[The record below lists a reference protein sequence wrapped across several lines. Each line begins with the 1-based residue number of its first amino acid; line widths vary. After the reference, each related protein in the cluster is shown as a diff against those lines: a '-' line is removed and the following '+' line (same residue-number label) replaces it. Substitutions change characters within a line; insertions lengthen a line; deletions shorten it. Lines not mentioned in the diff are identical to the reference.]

1 MLKRDDALSDIFFV
15 ITGGVDVIKGISVL
29 MLMSIAF
36 PGQFSVLSVNIDIM
50 SALIP
55 FASPWV
61 IAFLQLSKVS
71 MHRAYSKCAAP
82 LIVVGTLISIVY
94 IVISLNMIEESRHNT
109 DLLMFLLL
117 RMVSVCVLVFASLN
131 QTYLMLLGYGRT
143 VFWLQ
148 IGVWLCNIGLYLTI
162 WLSGM
167 GFSYVVAGL
176 GMVAIDVALFVV
188 GMSILKA
195 SGNMSVKSIK
205 PSWMFSLKIRR
216 IVLPE
221 LSTVASISLSGLLLS
236 AVAFKI
242 APEDF
247 ADFRI
252 PFAFQ
257 MACWMICARAAVLII
272 RRYSAQDSALFSNA
286 IIYTFKVTWFVPVGL
301 ALIAGG
307 LSNQMATGQ
316 FIHSLVA
323 MAYYYPVMV
332 IVISLNGVFRLS
344 AMNSVISAANKWLLG
359 FYFVPLSA
367 LIYFGYIGAAHI
379 IHFVGISYMVRLLLM
394 YHLYRK
400 RILLDD
406 NRCLV

>member
-1 MLKRDDALSDIFFV
+1 MPTRDDVLSDIFFV
-15 ITGGVDVIKGISVL
+15 ITGAVDVIKGISVL
-29 MLMSIAF
+29 MLMTVAF
-36 PGQFSVLSVNIDIM
+36 PDQFSVLSVNIDIM

-61 IAFLQLSKVS
+61 ISFLQLSKVS
-71 MHRAYSKCAAP
+71 RHRAYSRCAAA
-82 LIVVGTLISIVY
+82 LLVVGTLISIVY
-94 IVISLNMIEESRHNT
+94 MLLSLSMIEESRDNAG
-109 DLLMFLLL
+109 LLIFLLL

-131 QTYLMLLGYGRT
+131 QAYLMLLGYGRT

-148 IGVWLCNIGLYLTI
+148 MGVWLCNIGLYLTL

-176 GMVAIDVALFVV
+176 GMVAIDLALFVV
-188 GMSILKA
+188 GMSILKT
-195 SGNMSVKSIK
+195 SGNISIK
-205 PSWMFSLKIRR
+205 PIRPSLMFSLKIRR

-236 AVAFKI
+236 VVAFKI

-272 RRYSAQDSALFSNA
+272 RRNSAQDSALFFRA
-286 IIYTFKVTWFVPVGL
+286 IIYTFKVTWFVPFGL
-301 ALIAGG
+301 ALFASV
-307 LSNQMATGQ
+307 LVNQISPGQ

-323 MAYYYPVMV
+323 MTYYPAMV
-332 IVISLNGVFRLS
+332 IVISLNGVFRLN
-344 AMNSVISAANKWLLG
+344 AMNRVISAANKWLLV

-367 LIYFGYIGAAHI
+367 LIYFGYIGAAQI
-379 IHFVGISYMVRLLLM
+379 IHFVGISYMARLLLM

-400 RILLDD
+400 RIFLDD

>member
-1 MLKRDDALSDIFFV
+1 MPTRDDVLSDIFFV
-15 ITGGVDVIKGISVL
+15 ITGAVDVIKGISVL
-29 MLMSIAF
+29 MLMTVAF
-36 PGQFSVLSVNIDIM
+36 PDQFSVLSVNIDIM

-61 IAFLQLSKVS
+61 ISFLQLSKVS
-71 MHRAYSKCAAP
+71 RHRAYSRCAAA
-82 LIVVGTLISIVY
+82 LLVVGTLISIVY
-94 IVISLNMIEESRHNT
+94 MLLSLSMIEESRDNAG
-109 DLLMFLLL
+109 LLIFLLL

-131 QTYLMLLGYGRT
+131 QAYLMLLGYGRT

-148 IGVWLCNIGLYLTI
+148 MGVWLCNIGLYLTL

-176 GMVAIDVALFVV
+176 GMVAIDLALFVV
-188 GMSILKA
+188 GMSILKT
-195 SGNMSVKSIK
+195 SGNISIK
-205 PSWMFSLKIRR
+205 PIRPSLMFSLKIRR

-236 AVAFKI
+236 VVAFKI

-272 RRYSAQDSALFSNA
+272 RRNSAQDSALFFRA
-286 IIYTFKVTWFVPVGL
+286 IIYTFKVTWFVPFGL
-301 ALIAGG
+301 ALIASV
-307 LSNQMATGQ
+307 LVNQISPGQ

-323 MAYYYPVMV
+323 MTYYPAMV
-332 IVISLNGVFRLS
+332 IVISLNGVFRLN
-344 AMNSVISAANKWLLG
+344 AMNRVISAANKWLLV

-367 LIYFGYIGAAHI
+367 LIYFGYIGAAQI
-379 IHFVGISYMVRLLLM
+379 IHFVGISYMARLLLM

-400 RILLDD
+400 RIFLDD

>member
-1 MLKRDDALSDIFFV
+1 MPTRDDILSDIFFV
-15 ITGGVDVIKGISVL
+15 ITGAVDVIKGISVL
-29 MLMSIAF
+29 MLMTVAF
-36 PGQFSVLSVNIDIM
+36 PDQFSVLSVNIDIM

-61 IAFLQLSKVS
+61 ISFLQLSKVS
-71 MHRAYSKCAAP
+71 RHRAYSRCAAA
-82 LIVVGTLISIVY
+82 LLVVGTLISIVY
-94 IVISLNMIEESRHNT
+94 MLLSLSMIEESRDNAG
-109 DLLMFLLL
+109 LLIFLLL

-131 QTYLMLLGYGRT
+131 QAYLMLLGYGRT

-148 IGVWLCNIGLYLTI
+148 MGVWLCNIGLYLTL

-176 GMVAIDVALFVV
+176 GMVAIDLALFVV
-188 GMSILKA
+188 GMSILKT
-195 SGNMSVKSIK
+195 SGNISIK
-205 PSWMFSLKIRR
+205 PIRPSLMFSLKIRR

-236 AVAFKI
+236 VVAFKI

-272 RRYSAQDSALFSNA
+272 RRNSAQDSALFFRA
-286 IIYTFKVTWFVPVGL
+286 IIYTFKVTWFVPFGL
-301 ALIAGG
+301 ALIASV
-307 LSNQMATGQ
+307 LVNQISPGQ

-323 MAYYYPVMV
+323 MTYYPAMV
-332 IVISLNGVFRLS
+332 IVISLNGVFRLN
-344 AMNSVISAANKWLLG
+344 AMNRVISAANKWLLV

-367 LIYFGYIGAAHI
+367 LIYFGYIGAAQI
-379 IHFVGISYMVRLLLM
+379 IHFVGISYMARLLLM

-400 RILLDD
+400 RIFLDD

>member
-1 MLKRDDALSDIFFV
+1 
-15 ITGGVDVIKGISVL
+15 
-29 MLMSIAF
+29 
-36 PGQFSVLSVNIDIM
+36 
-50 SALIP
+50 
-55 FASPWV
+55 
-61 IAFLQLSKVS
+61 
-71 MHRAYSKCAAP
+71 
-82 LIVVGTLISIVY
+82 
-94 IVISLNMIEESRHNT
+94 
-109 DLLMFLLL
+109 
-117 RMVSVCVLVFASLN
+117 MVSVCVLVFASLN
-131 QTYLMLLGYGRT
+131 QAYLMLLGYGRT

-148 IGVWLCNIGLYLTI
+148 MGVWLCNIGLYLTL

-176 GMVAIDVALFVV
+176 GMVAIDLALFVV
-188 GMSILKA
+188 GMSILKT
-195 SGNMSVKSIK
+195 SGNISIK
-205 PSWMFSLKIRR
+205 PIRPSLMFSLKIRR

-236 AVAFKI
+236 VVAFKI

-272 RRYSAQDSALFSNA
+272 RRNSAQDSALFFRA
-286 IIYTFKVTWFVPVGL
+286 IIYTFKVTWFVPFGL
-301 ALIAGG
+301 ALIASV
-307 LSNQMATGQ
+307 LVNQISPGQ

-323 MAYYYPVMV
+323 MTYYPAMV
-332 IVISLNGVFRLS
+332 IVISLNGVFRLN
-344 AMNSVISAANKWLLG
+344 AMNRVISAANKWLLV

-367 LIYFGYIGAAHI
+367 LIYFGYIGAAQI
-379 IHFVGISYMVRLLLM
+379 IHFVGISYMARLLLM

-400 RILLDD
+400 RIFLDD

>member
-1 MLKRDDALSDIFFV
+1 MPTRDDILSDIFFV
-15 ITGGVDVIKGISVL
+15 ITGAVDVIKGISVL
-29 MLMSIAF
+29 MLMTVAF
-36 PGQFSVLSVNIDIM
+36 PDQFSVLSLNIDIM

-61 IAFLQLSKVS
+61 ISFLQLSKVS
-71 MHRAYSKCAAP
+71 RHRAYSRCAAA
-82 LIVVGTLISIVY
+82 LLVVGTLISIVY
-94 IVISLNMIEESRHNT
+94 MLLSLSMIEESRDNAG
-109 DLLMFLLL
+109 LLIFLLL

-131 QTYLMLLGYGRT
+131 QAYLMLLGYGRT

-148 IGVWLCNIGLYLTI
+148 MGVWLCNIGLYLTL

-176 GMVAIDVALFVV
+176 GMVAIDLALFVV
-188 GMSILKA
+188 GMSILKT
-195 SGNMSVKSIK
+195 SGNISIK
-205 PSWMFSLKIRR
+205 PIRPSLMFSLKIRR

-236 AVAFKI
+236 VVAFKI

-272 RRYSAQDSALFSNA
+272 RRNSAQDSALFFRA
-286 IIYTFKVTWFVPVGL
+286 IIYTFKVTWFVPFGL
-301 ALIAGG
+301 ALIASV
-307 LSNQMATGQ
+307 LVNQISPGQ

-323 MAYYYPVMV
+323 MTYYPAMV
-332 IVISLNGVFRLS
+332 IVISLNGVFRLN
-344 AMNSVISAANKWLLG
+344 AMNRVISAANKWLLV

-367 LIYFGYIGAAHI
+367 LIYFGYIGAAQI
-379 IHFVGISYMVRLLLM
+379 IHFVGISYMARLLLM

-400 RILLDD
+400 RIFLDD